1 MHLLTVNYFR
11 NKKGAFMRYNNLEVF
26 LDSIEKG
33 KICIGCCITFTD
45 PAVTEI
51 AAEAGFDFCWIDGE
65 HGILDR
71 QTAMLHIMALKGT
84 GCAPFFRVP
93 ACNHTEIKKVIDLA
107 PAGIIVPMIMNEKD
121 AQYAVEACRYPL
133 QGNRGCGMRR
143 GTCYGTMPL
152 DEYWKRSHT
161 DPLVILQIEH
171 IEAVRNLDRILAVP
185 GINSILIG
193 PYDLS
198 CSMGHPGEWDN
209 PEVTEALDTICSKTR
224 AAGILLGAYAE
235 ADLDKYLNTRKIQ
248 YIACIN
254 DTGALMSGYK
264 AKIAEVRQAAGN

>member
-1 MHLLTVNYFR
+1 MLDAFYDRIGAVSPVALTILSVALMLFFGFAMTR
-11 NKKGAFMRYNNLEVF
+11 
-26 LDSIEKG
+26 
-33 KICIGCCITFTD
+33 
-45 PAVTEI
+45 VTKPLRLPSVTAYI
-51 AAEAGFDFCWIDGE
+51 AAG
-65 HGILDR
+65 
-71 QTAMLHIMALKGT
+71 
-84 GCAPFFRVP
+84 
-93 ACNHTEIKKVIDLA
+93 
-107 PAGIIVPMIMNEKD
+107 
-121 AQYAVEACRYPL
+121 
-133 QGNRGCGMRR
+133 
-143 GTCYGTMPL
+143 
-152 DEYWKRSHT
+152 
-161 DPLVILQIEH
+161 
-171 IEAVRNLDRILAVP
+171 
-185 GINSILIG
+185 ILIG